1 MLADPGAGPRNLSIE
16 LLGILALLRAAAGP
30 RLRFGSNASRGCRPA
45 RGRGRSVPLSER
57 VSERAGYP

>member
-1 MLADPGAGPRNLSIE
+1 MLTDLGAGPRNLSIE
-16 LLGILALLRAAAGP
+16 LLGILALRAAAGP